1 MIAVA
6 VIVVLLVLFIG
17 WAAVLQRR
25 RGGSA
30 RPEELGRDK
39 GMTGLL

>member
-17 WAAVLQRR
+17 WGAVLQRR
-25 RGGSA
+25 RGGTS

-39 GMTGLL
+39 GMSGLL